1 MSLGT
6 DARDKPGTHAGV
18 LLKEDRFDLITRILG
33 CESDVARSRL
43 LEMDPKT
50 IYRARRGG
58 VVGEE
63 FIARVLHAMQR
74 HSEQL
79 AELGIT
85 PTFEEVFKVDVGRA
99 E

>member
-1 MSLGT
+1 MGT
-6 DARDKPGTHAGV
+6 RAGV

-33 CESDVARSRL
+33 CESDLARSRL

-50 IYRARRGG
+50 IYRARKGG

-74 HSEQL
+74 NSEQL
-79 AELGIT
+79 GELGIS
-85 PTFEEVFKVDVGRA
+85 PTFEEVFKIDIGQVS
-99 E
+99 